1 MVPFSDAAANV
12 VPMLPPNTGVTVTV
26 EVTAVAPALTAVN
39 VGIVPVPEAAK
50 PIVVFAFVQL

>member
-1 MVPFSDAAANV
+1 
-12 VPMLPPNTGVTVTV
+12 MLPPNTGVTVTV

-50 PIVVFAFVQL
+50 PIVVFEFVQL